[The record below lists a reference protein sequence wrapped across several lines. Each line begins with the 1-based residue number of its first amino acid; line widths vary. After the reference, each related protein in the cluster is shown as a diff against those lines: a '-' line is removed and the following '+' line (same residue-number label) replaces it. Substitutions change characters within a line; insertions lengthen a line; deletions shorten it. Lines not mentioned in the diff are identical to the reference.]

1 MPVVKHDGADLF
13 YQVEGTGPPLLLI
26 MGLGYP
32 SDMWWRVLPWLTPHF
47 TTVRFDN
54 RGVGRTGTGA
64 ERPYSVERMALDAR
78 AVLHAAGFARAIVF
92 GVSMGGTIAQE
103 LALTHPEAVDWLL
116 LGCSHPGGANVVID
130 EEAVALLRSRGAMTP
145 AEAAEAAIPFVY
157 ASGTPRADI
166 DADLAV
172 RAAHPTDPVG
182 YAAQLTDGLAWRGS
196 LDRLPGLAIRTLL
209 VHGDLD
215 RLVPIE
221 NSRRMAAVLPNA
233 RLEVLA
239 GASHIFMT
247 DQPERTRAVLESFLI
262 PPAVNS

>member
-1 MPVVKHDGADLF
+1 MPVLQHDGASLF
-13 YQVEGTGPPLLLI
+13 YQVEGKGPPLLLI

-32 SDMWWRVLPWLTPHF
+32 SDMWWRVLPWLTPDF

-78 AVLHAAGFARAIVF
+78 AVLHAAGFARATVF
-92 GVSMGGTIAQE
+92 GVSLGGAIAQE
-103 LALTHPEAVDWLL
+103 LALTHPEAIDRLV
-116 LGCSHPGGANVVID
+116 LGCSHPGGADVVVD
-130 EEAVALLRSRGAMTP
+130 EEAIALLRSRGAMTP
-145 AEAAEAAIPFVY
+145 EEAAEAAIPFIY
-157 ASGTPRADI
+157 APGTPRADI

-172 RAAHPTDPVG
+172 RAAHPTDPAG
-182 YAAQLTDGLAWRGS
+182 YLAQLTDTIIWRGS
-196 LDRLPGLAIRTLL
+196 LDRLPGLAAPTLL

-215 RLVPIE
+215 RLVPVE

-239 GASHIFMT
+239 GASHIFST
-247 DQPERTRAVLESFLI
+247 DQPERTRAVLGSFL
-262 PPAVNS
+262 VHYQ

>member
-1 MPVVKHDGADLF
+1 MPVLSHDGADLF

-54 RGVGRTGTGA
+54 RGVGRTGPGA

-78 AVLHAAGFARAIVF
+78 AVLHAAGFARGTVF

-103 LALTHPEAVDWLL
+103 LALTYPEAVDRLL
-116 LGCSHPGGANVVID
+116 LGCSHPGGADVVID
-130 EEAVALLRSRGAMTP
+130 EEALALLANRGAMTP
-145 AEAAEAAIPFVY
+145 QEAAEASIPFVY
-157 ASGTPRADI
+157 APGTPRADI

-172 RAAHPTDPVG
+172 RAAHPTDPAG
-182 YAAQLTDGLAWRGS
+182 YMAQLTDTIAWRGS
-196 LDRLPGLAIRTLL
+196 LARLPGLAIPTLL

-215 RLVPIE
+215 RLVPVE
-221 NSRRMAAVLPNA
+221 NSRRMAEVLPSA

-247 DQPERTRAVLESFLI
+247 DQPERTRAVVESFLI
-262 PPAVNS
+262 QDQ

>member
-1 MPVVKHDGADLF
+1 MPVLNHDGADLF
-13 YQVEGTGPPLLLI
+13 YEVEGKGPPLLLI

-32 SDMWWRVLPWLTPHF
+32 SDMWWRMLPWLTPHF

-78 AVLHAAGFARAIVF
+78 AVLHAAGFARATVF

-103 LALTHPEAVDWLL
+103 LSLTHPEAVDRLL
-116 LGCSHPGGANVVID
+116 LGCSHPGGADVVVD
-130 EEAVALLRSRGAMTP
+130 EEVLALLASRGAMTP
-145 AEAAEAAIPFVY
+145 EEAAEASIPFVY
-157 ASGTPRADI
+157 APGTPRADI

-172 RAAHPTDPVG
+172 RAAHPTDPAG
-182 YAAQLTDGLAWRGS
+182 DTAQLTDTIAWRGS
-196 LDRLPGLAIRTLL
+196 LDRLPGLAIPTLL

-239 GASHIFMT
+239 GASHIFAT
-247 DQPERTRAVLESFLI
+247 DQPQRTRAVLGSFL
-262 PPAVNS
+262 VRHQ

>member
-1 MPVVKHDGADLF
+1 MPVLNHDGADLF
-13 YQVEGTGPPLLLI
+13 YRVEGNGPPLLLI

-32 SDMWWRVLPWLTPHF
+32 SDMWWRMLPWLTPHF

-78 AVLHAAGFARAIVF
+78 AVLHAAGFARATVF

-103 LALTHPEAVDWLL
+103 LALTHPAAVDRLL
-116 LGCSHPGGANVVID
+116 LGCSHPGGADVVVD
-130 EEAVALLRSRGAMTP
+130 EEVLALLASRGAMTP
-145 AEAAEAAIPFVY
+145 GEAAEAAIPFVY
-157 ASGTPRADI
+157 APGTPRADI

-172 RAAHPTDPVG
+172 RAAHPTDPAG
-182 YAAQLTDGLAWRGS
+182 YTAQLTDTIAWRGS
-196 LDRLPGLAIRTLL
+196 LDRLPGLAIPTLL
-209 VHGDLD
+209 IHGDLD

-221 NSRRMAAVLPNA
+221 NSRRMAAVLPSA

-239 GASHIFMT
+239 GASHIFAT
-247 DQPERTRAVLESFLI
+247 DQPERTRAVLESFL
-262 PPAVNS
+262 VHHQ

>member
-1 MPVVKHDGADLF
+1 MPVLNHDGADLF
-13 YQVEGTGPPLLLI
+13 YQVEGNGPPLLLI

-54 RGVGRTGTGA
+54 RGVGRTGPGA

-78 AVLHAAGFARAIVF
+78 AVLHAAGFARATVF
-92 GVSMGGTIAQE
+92 GVSLGGTIAQE
-103 LALTHPEAVDWLL
+103 LALTHPEAVGRLL
-116 LGCSHPGGANVVID
+116 LGCSHPGGADVVVD
-130 EEAVALLRSRGAMTP
+130 EEVLALLASRGAMTP
-145 AEAAEAAIPFVY
+145 EEAAEAAIPFVY
-157 ASGTPRADI
+157 APGTPRADI

-172 RAAHPTDPVG
+172 RTAHPTDPAG
-182 YAAQLTDGLAWRGS
+182 YTAQLTDTIAWRGS
-196 LDRLPGLAIRTLL
+196 LDRLPGLAIPTLL

-221 NSRRMAAVLPNA
+221 NSRRMAAVLPSA

-247 DQPERTRAVLESFLI
+247 DQPERTRAVLESF
-262 PPAVNS
+262 PVQDQ

>member
-1 MPVVKHDGADLF
+1 MPVLSHDGADLF

-54 RGVGRTGTGA
+54 RGVGRTGPGA

-78 AVLHAAGFARAIVF
+78 AVLHAAGFARGTVF

-103 LALTHPEAVDWLL
+103 LALTYPEAVDRLV
-116 LGCSHPGGANVVID
+116 LGCSHPGGADVVID
-130 EEAVALLRSRGAMTP
+130 EEALALLANRGAMTP
-145 AEAAEAAIPFVY
+145 QEAAEASIPFVY
-157 ASGTPRADI
+157 APGTPRADI

-172 RAAHPTDPVG
+172 RAAHPTDPAG
-182 YAAQLTDGLAWRGS
+182 YMAQLTDTIAWRGS
-196 LDRLPGLAIRTLL
+196 LARLPGLAIPTLL

-215 RLVPIE
+215 RLVPVE
-221 NSRRMAAVLPNA
+221 NSRRMAEVLPSA

-247 DQPERTRAVLESFLI
+247 DQPERTRAVVESFLI
-262 PPAVNS
+262 QDQ

>member
-1 MPVVKHDGADLF
+1 MPVLNHDGADLF
-13 YQVEGTGPPLLLI
+13 YQVEGNGPPLLLI

-32 SDMWWRVLPWLTPHF
+32 SDMWWRMLPWLTAHF

-54 RGVGRTGTGA
+54 RGVGRTGPGA

-78 AVLHAAGFARAIVF
+78 AVLHAAGFARVTVF

-103 LALTHPEAVDWLL
+103 LALTHPEAVDRLL
-116 LGCSHPGGANVVID
+116 LGCSHPGGADVVID
-130 EEAVALLRSRGAMTP
+130 KEAIALLASRGAMTP
-145 AEAAEAAIPFVY
+145 EEAAEAAIPFVY
-157 ASGTPRADI
+157 APGTPRADI

-172 RAAHPTDPVG
+172 RAAHPTDPAG
-182 YAAQLTDGLAWRGS
+182 YAAQLTDTMAWRGS
-196 LDRLPGLAIRTLL
+196 LDRLPGLAIPTLL

-215 RLVPIE
+215 RLVPVE
-221 NSRRMAAVLPNA
+221 NSRRMAAVLPSA

-262 PPAVNS
+262 HDQ

>member
-1 MPVVKHDGADLF
+1 MPVLSHDGAGLF

-32 SDMWWRVLPWLTPHF
+32 SDMWWRVLPWLTAHV

-54 RGVGRTGTGA
+54 RGVGRTGPGA

-78 AVLHAAGFARAIVF
+78 AVLHAAGFARGTVF

-103 LALTHPEAVDWLL
+103 LALTYPEAVDRLL
-116 LGCSHPGGANVVID
+116 LGCSHPGGADVVVD
-130 EEAVALLRSRGAMTP
+130 EEVLALLASRGAMTP
-145 AEAAEAAIPFVY
+145 QEAAEASIPFVY
-157 ASGTPRADI
+157 APGTPRADI

-172 RAAHPTDPVG
+172 RAAHPTDPAG
-182 YAAQLTDGLAWRGS
+182 YMAQLTDTIAWRGS
-196 LDRLPGLAIRTLL
+196 LARLPGLAIPTLL

-221 NSRRMAAVLPNA
+221 NSRRMAAVLPSA

-247 DQPERTRAVLESFLI
+247 DQPERTRAVVESFLI
-262 PPAVNS
+262 QDQ

>member
-1 MPVVKHDGADLF
+1 MPVLSHDGADLF
-13 YQVEGTGPPLLLI
+13 YQVEGKGPPLLLI

-54 RGVGRTGTGA
+54 RGVGRTGPGA

-78 AVLHAAGFARAIVF
+78 AVLHAAGFARGTVF

-103 LALTHPEAVDWLL
+103 LALTYPEAVDRLV
-116 LGCSHPGGANVVID
+116 LGCSHPGGADVVID
-130 EEAVALLRSRGAMTP
+130 EEALALLANRGAMTP
-145 AEAAEAAIPFVY
+145 QEAAEASIPFVY
-157 ASGTPRADI
+157 APGTPRADI

-172 RAAHPTDPVG
+172 RAAHPTDPAG
-182 YAAQLTDGLAWRGS
+182 YMAQLTDTIAWRGS
-196 LDRLPGLAIRTLL
+196 LARLPGLAIPTLL

-215 RLVPIE
+215 RLVPVE
-221 NSRRMAAVLPNA
+221 NSRRMAEVLPSA

-247 DQPERTRAVLESFLI
+247 DQPERTRAVVESFLI
-262 PPAVNS
+262 QDQ

>member
-1 MPVVKHDGADLF
+1 MPVLSHDGADLF

-54 RGVGRTGTGA
+54 RGVGRTGPGA

-78 AVLHAAGFARAIVF
+78 AVLHAAGFARGTVF

-103 LALTHPEAVDWLL
+103 LALTYPEAVDRLL
-116 LGCSHPGGANVVID
+116 LGCSHPGGADVVVD
-130 EEAVALLRSRGAMTP
+130 EEVLALLANRGAMTP
-145 AEAAEAAIPFVY
+145 QEAAEASIPFVY
-157 ASGTPRADI
+157 APGTPRADI

-172 RAAHPTDPVG
+172 RAAHPTDPAG
-182 YAAQLTDGLAWRGS
+182 YMAQLTDTIAWRGS
-196 LDRLPGLAIRTLL
+196 LARLPGLAIPTLL

-215 RLVPIE
+215 RLVPVE
-221 NSRRMAAVLPNA
+221 NSRRMAEVLPSA

-247 DQPERTRAVLESFLI
+247 DQPERTRAVVESFLI
-262 PPAVNS
+262 QDQ

>member
-13 YQVEGTGPPLLLI
+13 YQVEGKGPPLLLI

-32 SDMWWRVLPWLTPHF
+32 SDMWWRMLPWLTAHF

-78 AVLHAAGFARAIVF
+78 AVLHAAGFARATIF

-103 LALTHPEAVDWLL
+103 LALTHPQAVDRLL
-116 LGCSHPGGANVVID
+116 LGCSHPGGSDVVID
-130 EEAVALLRSRGAMTP
+130 GEAIALLASRGAMTP
-145 AEAAEAAIPFVY
+145 DEAAEAAIPFIY
-157 ASGTPRADI
+157 APGTPRADI

-172 RAAHPTDPVG
+172 RAAHPTAPVG
-182 YAAQLTDGLAWRGS
+182 YAAQLTDTINWRGS
-196 LDRLPGLAIRTLL
+196 LDRLPGLAIPTLL

-233 RLEVLA
+233 RLEILA
-239 GASHIFMT
+239 GASHIFAT
-247 DQPERTRAVLESFLI
+247 DQPERTRAVVESFL
-262 PPAVNS
+262 VRQE

>member
-1 MPVVKHDGADLF
+1 MPVLQHDGADLF
-13 YQVEGTGPPLLLI
+13 YQVEGKGPPLLLI

-32 SDMWWRVLPWLTPHF
+32 SDMWWRELPWLTPRF

-78 AVLHAAGFARAIVF
+78 AVLHAAGFARATVF
-92 GVSMGGTIAQE
+92 GVSLGGTIAQE
-103 LALTHPEAVDWLL
+103 LALTHPEAVDRLL
-116 LGCSHPGGANVVID
+116 LGCSHPGGADVVID
-130 EEAVALLRSRGAMTP
+130 EEALGLLASRGAMTP
-145 AEAAEAAIPFVY
+145 EEAAEAAIPFVY
-157 ASGTPRADI
+157 APGTPRADI

-172 RAAHPTDPVG
+172 RAAHPTDPAG
-182 YAAQLTDGLAWRGS
+182 YVAQLTDTIAWRGS
-196 LDRLPGLAIRTLL
+196 LDRLPGLAIPTLL

-221 NSRRMAAVLPNA
+221 NSRRMAAVFPDA

-247 DQPERTRAVLESFLI
+247 DQPERTRAVLESFL
-262 PPAVNS
+262 VHQQ

>member
-1 MPVVKHDGADLF
+1 MPVLSHDGADLF

-54 RGVGRTGTGA
+54 RGVGRTGPGA

-78 AVLHAAGFARAIVF
+78 AVLHAAGFARGTVF

-103 LALTHPEAVDWLL
+103 LALTYPEAVDRLL
-116 LGCSHPGGANVVID
+116 LGCSHPGGADVVVD
-130 EEAVALLRSRGAMTP
+130 EEVLALLANRGAMTP
-145 AEAAEAAIPFVY
+145 QEAAEAAIPFVY
-157 ASGTPRADI
+157 APGTPRADI

-182 YAAQLTDGLAWRGS
+182 YMAQLTDTIAWRGS
-196 LDRLPGLAIRTLL
+196 LARLPGLAIPTLL

-215 RLVPIE
+215 RLVPVE
-221 NSRRMAAVLPNA
+221 NSRRMAEVLPSA

-247 DQPERTRAVLESFLI
+247 DQPERTRAVVESFLLQDQ
-262 PPAVNS
+262 

>member
-1 MPVVKHDGADLF
+1 MPVLNHDGADLF
-13 YQVEGTGPPLLLI
+13 YEVEGKGPPLLLI

-32 SDMWWRVLPWLTPHF
+32 SDMWWRMLPWLTPHF

-54 RGVGRTGTGA
+54 RGVGRTGTEA
-64 ERPYSVERMALDAR
+64 ERPYSVKRMALDAR
-78 AVLHAAGFARAIVF
+78 AVLHAAGFARATVF

-103 LALTHPEAVDWLL
+103 LSLTHPEAVDRLL
-116 LGCSHPGGANVVID
+116 LGCSHPGGADVVVD
-130 EEAVALLRSRGAMTP
+130 EEVLALLASRGAMTP
-145 AEAAEAAIPFVY
+145 EEAAEASIPFVY
-157 ASGTPRADI
+157 APGTPRTDI

-172 RAAHPTDPVG
+172 RAAHPTDPAG
-182 YAAQLTDGLAWRGS
+182 YTAQLTDTIAWRGS
-196 LDRLPGLAIRTLL
+196 LDRLPGLASPTLL

-239 GASHIFMT
+239 GASHIFAT
-247 DQPERTRAVLESFLI
+247 DQPQRTRAVLGSFL
-262 PPAVNS
+262 VRHQ

>member
-1 MPVVKHDGADLF
+1 MPVLNHDGADLF
-13 YQVEGTGPPLLLI
+13 YEVEGKGPPLLLI

-32 SDMWWRVLPWLTPHF
+32 SDMWWRMLPWLTPHS

-78 AVLHAAGFARAIVF
+78 AVLHAAGFARATVF

-103 LALTHPEAVDWLL
+103 LSLTHPEAVDRLL
-116 LGCSHPGGANVVID
+116 LGCSHPGGADVVVD
-130 EEAVALLRSRGAMTP
+130 EEVLALLASRGAMTP
-145 AEAAEAAIPFVY
+145 EEAAEASIPFVY
-157 ASGTPRADI
+157 APGTPRADI

-172 RAAHPTDPVG
+172 RAAHPTDPAG
-182 YAAQLTDGLAWRGS
+182 YTAQLTDTIAWRGS
-196 LDRLPGLAIRTLL
+196 LDRLPGLAIPTLL

-239 GASHIFMT
+239 GASHIFAT
-247 DQPERTRAVLESFLI
+247 DQPQRTRAVLGSFL
-262 PPAVNS
+262 VRHQ

>member
-13 YQVEGTGPPLLLI
+13 YQVEGKGPPLLLI

-32 SDMWWRVLPWLTPHF
+32 SDAWWRMLPWLTAHF

-78 AVLHAAGFARAIVF
+78 AVLHAAGFARATVF

-103 LALTHPEAVDWLL
+103 LALTHPEAVERLL

-130 EEAVALLRSRGAMTP
+130 QEAITLLASRGAMTP
-145 AEAAEAAIPFVY
+145 DEAAKAAIPFIY
-157 ASGTPRADI
+157 APGTPRADI

-172 RAAHPTDPVG
+172 RAANPTDPAG
-182 YAAQLTDGLAWRGS
+182 YAAQLTGTITWRGS
-196 LDRLPGLAIRTLL
+196 LDRLPGLAIPALL

-221 NSRRMAAVLPNA
+221 NSRRMAAVLPDA
-233 RLEVLA
+233 RLEILA
-239 GASHIFMT
+239 GASHIFAT
-247 DQPERTRAVLESFLI
+247 DQPERTRAVLESFL
-262 PPAVNS
+262 VRHQ

>member
-1 MPVVKHDGADLF
+1 MPVLNHDGADLF
-13 YQVEGTGPPLLLI
+13 YQVEGNGPPLLLI

-54 RGVGRTGTGA
+54 RGVGRTGPGA

-78 AVLHAAGFARAIVF
+78 AVLHAAGFARATVF
-92 GVSMGGTIAQE
+92 GVSLGGTIAQE
-103 LALTHPEAVDWLL
+103 LALTHPEAVGRLL
-116 LGCSHPGGANVVID
+116 LGCSHPGGADVVVD
-130 EEAVALLRSRGAMTP
+130 EEVLALLASRGAMTP
-145 AEAAEAAIPFVY
+145 EEAAEASIPFVY
-157 ASGTPRADI
+157 APGTPRADI

-172 RAAHPTDPVG
+172 RAAHPTDPAG
-182 YAAQLTDGLAWRGS
+182 YMAQLTDSAAWRGS
-196 LDRLPGLAIRTLL
+196 LDRLPGLAIPTLL

-221 NSRRMAAVLPNA
+221 NSRRMAAVLPSA

-247 DQPERTRAVLESFLI
+247 DQPERTRAVLESFL
-262 PPAVNS
+262 VQDQ